1 MVITSPIAAELI
13 ETPRLLLQASD
24 PAMSRDV
31 LAFVARNQAHFAPWD
46 PPTPEGFFT
55 VRGQRE
61 RLMKSRRA
69 FTAGDA
75 FRYWLR
81 TREDS
86 TLIIG
91 QVHIFSVAR
100 GAFHSAMLGYQ
111 LDHGLQGQGL
121 MNEALQALVAEM
133 FSQRIRLHRLQAA
146 HLPENLR
153 SAAVLARLGFRPEG
167 LAKNYLYINGAWRDH
182 VITALL
188 NPEFQGAPVIDG
200 AARRSVLG
208 QRS

>member
-1 MVITSPIAAELI
+1 MASTPPVAAELI
-13 ETPRLLLQASD
+13 ATPRLLLQASD
-24 PAMSRDV
+24 PAMSRDA

-69 FTAGDA
+69 FAAGES

-81 TREDS
+81 VKADMTR
-86 TLIIG
+86 IVG
-91 QVHIFSVAR
+91 QVHVFSVSR
-100 GAFHSAMLGYQ
+100 GAFQSAMLGYQ
-111 LDHGLQGQGL
+111 LDQGLQGDGL
-121 MNEALQALVAEM
+121 MHEALTALVDEM
-133 FSQRIRLHRLQAA
+133 FSDRVRLHRLQAA

-167 LAKNYLYINGAWRDH
+167 MAKNYLYIDGAWRDH
-182 VITALL
+182 VINALL
-188 NPEFQGAPVIDG
+188 NPAFQGAPI
-200 AARRSVLG
+200 L
-208 QRS
+208 